1 MLIKVFT
8 LLMAASLGAWAG
20 DLNGK
25 WNAKVAGPDGELEVL
40 YTLKVEDG
48 KISGSASSHMGEMK
62 ISEGT
67 LTGDDVIFV
76 LNANIQGEERKI
88 PHKGKLSGDEL
99 KLTAEVGGQSMAINA
114 KRAGS

>member
-8 LLMAASLGAWAG
+8 LMMMASLGAWAG

-25 WNAKVAGPDGELEVL
+25 WNAKVIGPNGEMEVT
-40 YTLKVEDG
+40 YILKVEGG
-48 KISGSASSHMGEMK
+48 KITGSASSHMGEMK

-67 LTGDDVIFV
+67 ITGDDVVFV

-99 KLTAEVGGQSMAINA
+99 KMTVEVGEQSMEINA